1 MEAILIALAPQI
13 IPVVGALLVGLAS
26 WGIAI
31 LKKKVKM
38 EAGKVALDQVDQII
52 GTVVG
57 NLAQTTAKGLRAA
70 AKDGKLTSGEKKE
83 LKDFAVKHAKYLIS
97 DQVSKAAS
105 ASIDDLTAYINHKVE
120 EKVLATK
127 VVRPAPN

>member
-13 IPVVGALLVGLAS
+13 IPVVGALIIGLAT

-38 EAGKVALDQVDQII
+38 EAGKVALDQVDQIV

-57 NLAQTTAKGLRAA
+57 NLAQTTVKTLKAA
-70 AKDGKLTSGEKKE
+70 TKNGRLTADKKRE
-83 LKDFAVKHAKYLIS
+83 LKDFAVNQAKYLIS
-97 DQVSKAAS
+97 TTVSKAAS
-105 ASIDDLTAYINHKVE
+105 GAVDNLTNYINQKIE
-120 EKVLATK
+120 EKVLAGK
-127 VVRPAPN
+127 KG

>member
-13 IPVVGALLVGLAS
+13 VPVVGALVIGLAT

-38 EAGKVALDQVDQII
+38 EAGKVALDQVDQIV

-57 NLAQTTAKGLRAA
+57 NLTQTTVKAMKAA
-70 AKDGKLTSGEKKE
+70 TKNGRLTAENKRELKAFAVNQAKE
-83 LKDFAVKHAKYLIS
+83 LIS
-97 DQVSKAAS
+97 TEVSKAAS
-105 ASIDDLTAYINHKVE
+105 GAVDSLTNYINQKVE
-120 EKVLATK
+120 EKVLAAK
-127 VVRPAPN
+127 KG